1 MIDLLKSIDK
11 KWLLAVNGNHTE
23 NLDTLM
29 WFLSNM
35 IAWIPFYIFIIIVLF
50 IKLKKEAI
58 PLILLVGLLILCSD
72 QLASGIFKPLFHRL
86 RPSHNPQIENL
97 LHYVNNY
104 RGGQFGFV
112 SSHAINVFSL
122 SFYLFFSIKNN
133 IRWLSVTLFT
143 WAIAVSFSRIYLG
156 VHYPSDVIVPVFLS
170 AGLGYAFSRFYDFV
184 IKKYYLKTSSII
196 STHE

>member
-11 KWLLAVNGNHTE
+11 KWLFTINNSHSG
-23 NLDTLM
+23 NLDKMM
-29 WFLSNM
+29 WLLSDM
-35 IAWIPFYIFIIIVLF
+35 LAWIPFYIFIIIVLI
-50 IKLKKEAI
+50 IKLKKKAL

-72 QLASGIFKPLFHRL
+72 QLASGVFKPFFHRL
-86 RPSHNPQIENL
+86 RPSHNPEIENL

-122 SFYLFFSIKNN
+122 SFYLFFSLKNN
-133 IRWLSVTLFT
+133 IRWLSVILFT

-170 AGLGYAFSRFYDFV
+170 AGLGYAFSRLYHFV
-184 IKKYYLKTSSII
+184 IKKYYFKTSSII
-196 STHE
+196 STNE